1 MRYFSSVMISP
12 LSLLARCPFLLNTN
26 MTTLSVI
33 TVMLLMLL
41 MSKILIL
48 EGCKPAEDTLQSV
61 LERDSDVLECYCFEL
76 GYASGNFDDA
86 LVCMSVDKLEGD
98 RGQDWRS
105 VGHRWHSYN

>member
-1 MRYFSSVMISP
+1 
-12 LSLLARCPFLLNTN
+12 
-26 MTTLSVI
+26 MTTLGVI
-33 TVMLLMLL
+33 TVMLL
-41 MSKILIL
+41 MSKILIF
-48 EGCKPAEDTLQSV
+48 EGCKPAEDTLQFV
-61 LERDSDVLECYCFEL
+61 LERDSDVLERYRFEL